1 MWDYMRAGNFVD
13 WLAPML
19 KGFPF
24 YLVDT
29 THLIQGDTDQVYSH
43 ISLIP

>member
-19 KGFPF
+19 KDFPF

-29 THLIQGDTDQVYSH
+29 TKSDSSQY
-43 ISLIP
+43 